1 MEGNSILEI
10 ARGEILECI
19 DGQMQAIWE
28 NILDTETEA
37 TVTRKL
43 TVTILLTPDTN
54 RETVGVRSVT
64 KAQLAPRE
72 TAQRRLCIT
81 ENGKQ
86 AVEIQSGVPGQMGLD
101 GNTQAAGIKLRIRKA
116 AARMEERRAANEA

>member
-10 ARGEILECI
+10 SRGEILECI

-43 TVTILLTPDTN
+43 TVTILLTPD
-54 RETVGVRSVT
+54 RYWRKET
-64 KAQLAPRE
+64 L
-72 TAQRRLCIT
+72 
-81 ENGKQ
+81 
-86 AVEIQSGVPGQMGLD
+86 
-101 GNTQAAGIKLRIRKA
+101 TQAQKEKLGVDEWTSCDVDRVA
-116 AARMEERRAANEA
+116 MDAANLLDRFAEEME

>member
-43 TVTILLTPDTN
+43 TVTILLTPDED

-64 KAQLAPRE
+64 KATLAQRE

-81 ENGKQ
+81 ANGAQ
-86 AVEIQSGVPGQMGLD
+86 AVEMQNGVPGQMGLD

-116 AARMEERRAANEA
+116 AERMEERRAANEA

>member
-64 KAQLAPRE
+64 KEQLAPRE

-81 ENGKQ
+81 ANGAQ
-86 AVEIQSGVPGQMGLD
+86 AVEMQNGVPGQMGLD

>member
-43 TVTILLTPDTN
+43 TVTILLTPDED

-64 KAQLAPRE
+64 KATLAPRE
-72 TAQRRLCIT
+72 TAQASPLHYGKRGAGRRDAKRC
-81 ENGKQ
+81 
-86 AVEIQSGVPGQMGLD
+86 PGTD
-101 GNTQAAGIKLRIRKA
+101 GA
-116 AARMEERRAANEA
+116 

>member
-43 TVTILLTPDTN
+43 TVTILLTPDED

-64 KAQLAPRE
+64 KATLAPRE

-81 ENGKQ
+81 ANGAQ
-86 AVEIQSGVPGQMGLD
+86 AVEMQNGVPGQMGLD

-116 AARMEERRAANEA
+116 ATRMEERRAANEV

>member
-37 TVTRKL
+37 TDTRKL
-43 TVTILLTPDTN
+43 TVTILLTPDED
-54 RETVGVRSVT
+54 RETVGVLEYS
-64 KAQLAPRE
+64 Q
-72 TAQRRLCIT
+72 
-81 ENGKQ
+81 
-86 AVEIQSGVPGQMGLD
+86 
-101 GNTQAAGIKLRIRKA
+101 
-116 AARMEERRAANEA
+116 

>member
-19 DGQMQAIWE
+19 DGQMQEIWE

-43 TVTILLTPDTN
+43 TVTILLTPDED

-64 KAQLAPRE
+64 KATLAPRE

-81 ENGKQ
+81 ANGAQ
-86 AVEIQSGVPGQMGLD
+86 AVEMQNGVPGQMGLD

-116 AARMEERRAANEA
+116 AARMEERRAANEV

>member
-10 ARGEILECI
+10 ARGEILECV

-43 TVTILLTPDTN
+43 TVTILLTPDED

-64 KAQLAPRE
+64 KATLAPRE

-81 ENGKQ
+81 ANGAQ
-86 AVEIQSGVPGQMGLD
+86 AVEMQNGVPGQMGLD

-116 AARMEERRAANEA
+116 AARMEAE

>member
-19 DGQMQAIWE
+19 DGQMQEIWE

-43 TVTILLTPDTN
+43 TVTILLTPDED
-54 RETVGVRSVT
+54 RKTVGVRSVT

-81 ENGKQ
+81 ANGAQ
-86 AVEIQSGVPGQMGLD
+86 AVEMQNGVPGQMGLD

-116 AARMEERRAANEA
+116 AARMEAE

>member
-10 ARGEILECI
+10 DRGEILECI

-43 TVTILLTPDTN
+43 TVTILLTPDED

-64 KAQLAPRE
+64 KTTLAPRE

-81 ENGKQ
+81 ANGAQ
-86 AVEIQSGVPGQMGLD
+86 AVEMQNGVPGQMGLD

-116 AARMEERRAANEA
+116 AARMEAE

>member
-43 TVTILLTPDTN
+43 TVTILLTPDED

-64 KAQLAPRE
+64 KATLAPRE

-81 ENGKQ
+81 ANGAQ
-86 AVEIQSGVPGQMGLD
+86 AVEMQSGVPGQMGLD
-101 GNTQAAGIKLRIRKA
+101 GNTQAAGIKLRIGKA
-116 AARMEERRAANEA
+116 AARMEAE